1 MAYNDTKSPGRLGRN
16 QVGLWSNLMADDSIE
31 EKLSEDM
38 IDATLADS
46 FPASD
51 PPAWTLGRE
60 KRAHSSSTENS
71 PETLTG
77 LMHIDAKR
85 Q

>member
-1 MAYNDTKSPGRLGRN
+1 
-16 QVGLWSNLMADDSIE
+16 MADDSID
-31 EKLSEDM
+31 EKLSEDI

-60 KRAHSSSTENS
+60 KRRWSVTENS
-71 PETLTG
+71 PETEEAQALA
-77 LMHIDAKR
+77 LEKKIPK
-85 Q
+85 

>member
-1 MAYNDTKSPGRLGRN
+1 
-16 QVGLWSNLMADDSIE
+16 MADGSIE

-60 KRAHSSSTENS
+60 KGVHSSSTEDGRQCQT
-71 PETLTG
+71 PIEQRETSRPRRHG
-77 LMHIDAKR
+77 
-85 Q
+85 

>member
-1 MAYNDTKSPGRLGRN
+1 
-16 QVGLWSNLMADDSIE
+16 MADDSIE

-60 KRAHSSSTENS
+60 KRVHSSSTENS
-71 PETLTG
+71 PETEEVEEIALEKE
-77 LMHIDAKR
+77 IPNAKR

>member
-1 MAYNDTKSPGRLGRN
+1 MTIDGAKP
-16 QVGLWSNLMADDSIE
+16 MADDSID
-31 EKLSEDM
+31 EKLSEDI

-60 KRAHSSSTENS
+60 KRRWSVTENS
-71 PETLTG
+71 PETEEAQALA
-77 LMHIDAKR
+77 LEKKIPK
-85 Q
+85 

>member
-1 MAYNDTKSPGRLGRN
+1 MQQHD
-16 QVGLWSNLMADDSIE
+16 E
-31 EKLSEDM
+31 EVSQTQITELV

-51 PPAWTLGRE
+51 PPAWTLGIE
-60 KRAHSSSTENS
+60 PQTEHTSFSRRKEGDEIGENA
-71 PETLTG
+71 PDT
-77 LMHIDAKR
+77 